1 MRYLGIGIKLL
12 SQNVFK
18 THCVDETSLFNLLWI
33 QPLRWLLDI
42 EVSWSFCH
50 GRTAWWP
57 LCWQE
62 DPVPGSLVLWL
73 ICHHLQ
79 LKVTLAMKYLSFSSL
94 YSCLLP
100 LLRYLK
106 RLIVDL
112 GYKYRNCISQ
122 NKIIKFLIPLR
133 RLFSKVNKWFMARV
147 HLQTLQLQ
155 NTNVHLK
162 LLLLLV
168 RQGCS
173 WKL

>member
-1 MRYLGIGIKLL
+1 MTTVLTGGSSSRESCLVTNLSPPSIQSIKGY
-12 SQNVFK
+12 SSHEIFVVVFNCDK
-18 THCVDETSLFNLLWI
+18 PCMYIKRNPNLQLM
-33 QPLRWLLDI
+33 
-42 EVSWSFCH
+42 
-50 GRTAWWP
+50 
-57 LCWQE
+57 CWQE
-62 DPVPGSLVLWL
+62 DPVPASLV
-73 ICHHLQ
+73 
-79 LKVTLAMKYLSFSSL
+79 TNLSPPSIKGDSSHEIFEFFQFVP
-94 YSCLLP
+94 LP

-133 RLFSKVNKWFMARV
+133 RFFSKVNKWFMARV

>member
-1 MRYLGIGIKLL
+1 MTTVLTGGSSSRESCLVTNLSPPSIQSIKGY
-12 SQNVFK
+12 SSHEIFVVVFNCDK
-18 THCVDETSLFNLLWI
+18 PCTSKETQIYNYCVDRRI
-33 QPLRWLLDI
+33 QFQR
-42 EVSWSFCH
+42 
-50 GRTAWWP
+50 
-57 LCWQE
+57 
-62 DPVPGSLVLWL
+62 VLWL

>member
-1 MRYLGIGIKLL
+1 MRYLGIGIKLF

-18 THCVDETSLFNLLWI
+18 TYCVDETSLFNLLWI

-79 LKVTLAMKYLSFSSL
+79 FNQLKVTLAMKYLLLFSIVISHVHQKKPKSAINVFDRRIQFQRVLWLICHHLQLKVTLAMKYLSFSSL
-94 YSCLLP
+94 YSCP
-100 LLRYLK
+100 CWD
-106 RLIVDL
+106 IWND
-112 GYKYRNCISQ
+112 
-122 NKIIKFLIPLR
+122 
-133 RLFSKVNKWFMARV
+133 
-147 HLQTLQLQ
+147 
-155 NTNVHLK
+155 
-162 LLLLLV
+162 
-168 RQGCS
+168 
-173 WKL
+173 